1 MLVDDVKLTDI
12 TDSAAVMMMI
22 MDFTI
27 ETGWLITKE
36 PYI

>member
-1 MLVDDVKLTDI
+1 MLVDDDVKLTDI

-27 ETGWLITKE
+27 ETG
-36 PYI
+36 